1 MSTISEAEV
10 QKVAHLARLA
20 IPADHTAAYVSKISS
35 IIDLVAQL
43 SAVDTEGVE
52 PMAHPLDS
60 VQRLRDDM
68 VTETNHRDQYQKV
81 APEVEDGLYLVPKV
95 IE

>member
-20 IPADHTAAYVSKISS
+20 IPDHQTAAYVSKISS

-43 SAVDTEGVE
+43 SAVDTEGVA

-60 VQRLRDDM
+60 VQRLRED
-68 VTETNHRDQYQKV
+68 VATETNHREAYQAV

>member
-1 MSTISEAEV
+1 MSTISKAEV

-20 IPADHTAAYVSKISS
+20 IPEDQTAAYVSKISS

-43 SAVDTEGVE
+43 SAVNTEGVA

-60 VQRLRDDM
+60 VQRLRNDV
-68 VTETNHRDQYQKV
+68 VTETNHREKYQTV
-81 APEVEDGLYLVPKV
+81 APEVEDGLYLVPRV

>member
-20 IPADHTAAYVSKISS
+20 IPADQTAAYVSKISS

-43 SAVDTEGVE
+43 SAIDTEGVE

-60 VQRLRDDM
+60 VQRLRED
-68 VTETNHRDQYQKV
+68 VATETNHREAYQAV

>member
-20 IPADHTAAYVSKISS
+20 IPEDQTAAYVSKISS

-60 VQRLRDDM
+60 VQRLRED
-68 VTETNHRDQYQKV
+68 VATETNHREAYQAV

>member
-20 IPADHTAAYVSKISS
+20 LPADQTASYVSKLNS

-43 SAVDTEGVE
+43 SAVNTEGVA
-52 PMAHPLDS
+52 PMAHPLDAM
-60 VQRLRDDM
+60 QRLRDDV
-68 VTETNHRDQYQKV
+68 VTESNHREAYQTV

-95 IE
+95 LE

>member
-20 IPADHTAAYVSKISS
+20 IPEDQTTAYVSKISS
-35 IIDLVAQL
+35 IIDLVAQM
-43 SAVDTEGVE
+43 SAVNTEGVE

-60 VQRLRDDM
+60 VQRLRED
-68 VTETNHRDQYQKV
+68 VATETNHREAYQAV
-81 APEVEDGLYLVPKV
+81 APEVEDALYLVPKV
-95 IE
+95 LE

>member
-1 MSTISEAEV
+1 MSTISNEEV

-20 IPADHTAAYVSKISS
+20 IPDDQIDGYASKIGS
-35 IIDLVAQL
+35 ILELVAQL
-43 SAVDTEGVE
+43 SAVNTEGVA
-52 PMAHPLDS
+52 PMAHPLDAM
-60 VQRLRDDM
+60 QRLRDDV
-68 VTETNHRDQYQKV
+68 VTESNQRERYQSV

>member
-20 IPADHTAAYVSKISS
+20 IPADSTAAYVNKLSS
-35 IIDLVAQL
+35 ILDLVAQL
-43 SAVDTEGVE
+43 TAVNTEGVA

-60 VQRLRDDM
+60 VQRLRDDV
-68 VTETNHRDQYQKV
+68 VTETNHREKYQTV

>member
-20 IPADHTAAYVSKISS
+20 LPADQTAGYVSKLSS

-43 SAVDTEGVE
+43 SAVNTEGVA

-60 VQRLRDDM
+60 MQRLRDDV
-68 VTETNHRDQYQKV
+68 VTESNHREKYQSV
-81 APEVEDGLYLVPKV
+81 APEVENGLYLVPKV
-95 IE
+95 LE

>member
-20 IPADHTAAYVSKISS
+20 IPADQTAAYVSKISS

-60 VQRLRDDM
+60 VQRLRDDV
-68 VTETNHRDQYQKV
+68 VTETNHRDHYQQV

>member
-20 IPADHTAAYVSKISS
+20 IPEDQTTAYVSKISS

-43 SAVDTEGVE
+43 SAVNTEGVE

-60 VQRLRDDM
+60 VQRLRED
-68 VTETNHRDQYQKV
+68 VATETNHREAYQVV

-95 IE
+95 LE

>member
-20 IPADHTAAYVSKISS
+20 IPEDQTTAYVSKISS

-43 SAVDTEGVE
+43 SAVNTEGVE

-60 VQRLRDDM
+60 VQRLRED
-68 VTETNHRDQYQKV
+68 VATETNHREAYQAV

-95 IE
+95 LE

>member
-20 IPADHTAAYVSKISS
+20 IPADQTAAYVSKISS

-60 VQRLRDDM
+60 VQRLRDDV
-68 VTETNHRDQYQKV
+68 VTETNHRDHYQTV

>member
-20 IPADHTAAYVSKISS
+20 IPADKTASYVNKLSS
-35 IIDLVAQL
+35 ILDLVAQL
-43 SAVDTEGVE
+43 SAVNTTGVA
-52 PMAHPLDS
+52 PMAHPLDA
-60 VQRLRDDM
+60 VQRLRDDV
-68 VTETNHRDQYQKV
+68 VTETNHREAYQAV